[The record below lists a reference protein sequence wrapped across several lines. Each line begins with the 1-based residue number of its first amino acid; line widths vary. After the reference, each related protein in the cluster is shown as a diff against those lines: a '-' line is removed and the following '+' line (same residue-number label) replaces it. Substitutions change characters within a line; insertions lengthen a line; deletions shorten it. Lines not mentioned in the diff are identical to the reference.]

1 MTDKKKFK
9 LEVKEVDEEEKK
21 TEEETPDWALEG
33 KEYVEIL
40 PSFKPRK
47 NTVYSIKLLTYP
59 KEVRKNTVY
68 SIKLLTYPKEVTSG
82 KMNFYTVEILKD
94 GMKFSMIVNNSF
106 RYHLTRLYKKHG
118 DLLGKSILINKND
131 DGYFS
136 LQLQQ

>member
-59 KEVRKNTVY
+59 KEV
-68 SIKLLTYPKEVTSG
+68 TSG

-106 RYHLTRLYKKHG
+106 RYHL
-118 DLLGKSILINKND
+118 
-131 DGYFS
+131 
-136 LQLQQ
+136 QLQQ

>member
-40 PSFKPRK
+40 PSFKP
-47 NTVYSIKLLTYP
+47 
-59 KEVRKNTVY
+59 RKNTVY